1 MHSSYP
7 RERRRDP
14 RRRSLL
20 GAVLRIAPD
29 MSASDCVVRDIH
41 SGGARLLISDT
52 IPLSE
57 TFDLTFGRRR
67 ETKRARLVWRREGA
81 VGVAFVPSQ
90 PAAIIP
96 LDLMRALHA
105 ARADRDALRQRV
117 VELQHRLDRAGA

>member
-29 MSASDCVVRDIH
+29 MSASGCVVRDIH
-41 SGGARLLISDT
+41 SGGRLLISDT
-52 IPLSE
+52 ILLSE

-90 PAAIIP
+90 PAAVIP

-105 ARADRDALRQRV
+105 ARADRDALRRRV
-117 VELQHRLDRAGA
+117 AELQHRLDRAGA